1 MTAFR
6 DNPWD
11 LFPEHRHLGTEES
24 GNEIVVDTSSGDAG
38 PVFGLWHDPP
48 AIVVLARN
56 EQELR
61 ALVPGLGS
69 GDDTITLPEA
79 IHDRM
84 SAALAWS
91 KSNAMTIEAA
101 RAKLGASYSD
111 WLSGLPP
118 DAAIHDLRAA
128 APGTGF
134 EWADRTTFTRHPA
147 SAVFASVT
155 PPAKPGFFKRLF
167 G

>member
-1 MTAFR
+1 MTTLV
-6 DNPWD
+6 DNPWN
-11 LFPEHRHLGTEES
+11 LFPQHRHLGTEES
-24 GNEIVVDTSSGDAG
+24 GNEIVVDTASGDAG

-48 AIVVLARN
+48 AVVILARN

-61 ALVPGLGS
+61 ALAPDMS
-69 GDDTITLPEA
+69 ADNTITLPA
-79 IHDRM
+79 AVHARLD
-84 SAALAWS
+84 AALLWGR
-91 KSNAMTIEAA
+91 SNAMTIDAA
-101 RAKLGASYSD
+101 RSKLGIAYAD

-118 DAAIHDLRAA
+118 DATIHDLRAA
-128 APGTGF
+128 EPGTGF
-134 EWADRTTFTRHPA
+134 EWTDRTTFTRHPA